1 MATVLQPLIEQGYD
15 VQVYGNEWWLD
26 PNQAYTIPAS
36 HYGGYMANEDLPAA
50 CASASIIL
58 GLHSVD
64 TSRTMMSMRTFEIL
78 GCGGFYLTQWTP
90 AVEEMFINHHHLVW
104 SKSREET
111 LDLVKYY
118 LQHPELRQRIAL
130 QGQSEVY
137 QKHSYQQRVREI
149 MPYLQQL
156 APQVYIQPQIQVTPP
171 APWGRAAQPVIVVQ
185 PPPVRPVPAPE
196 PALFFAPAAP
206 VYHHLSPR
214 PRRQYT
220 LW

>member
-1 MATVLQPLIEQGYD
+1 M
-15 VQVYGNEWWLD
+15 
-26 PNQAYTIPAS
+26 
-36 HYGGYMANEDLPAA
+36 
-50 CASASIIL
+50 
-58 GLHSVD
+58 
-64 TSRTMMSMRTFEIL
+64 
-78 GCGGFYLTQWTP
+78 TQWTP

-171 APWGRAAQPVIVVQ
+171 APVVAAPAQPVIVVQ

-196 PALFFAPAAP
+196 PALFFRSRRTSVYNRSVSPHLPKRGSIRYGRKP
-206 VYHHLSPR
+206 VRIKLFSGSTKFTR
-214 PRRQYT
+214 FS
-220 LW
+220 